1 VWQRPDDGDG
11 IGDCVDT
18 DGEPIDAEVGTRRSG
33 RLVAGESDTIA
44 HDVGVDGGAA
54 SAEEAAM
61 HIVEDD
67 RIID

>member
-1 VWQRPDDGDG
+1 
-11 IGDCVDT
+11 
-18 DGEPIDAEVGTRRSG
+18 
-33 RLVAGESDTIA
+33 LVAGESDTIA